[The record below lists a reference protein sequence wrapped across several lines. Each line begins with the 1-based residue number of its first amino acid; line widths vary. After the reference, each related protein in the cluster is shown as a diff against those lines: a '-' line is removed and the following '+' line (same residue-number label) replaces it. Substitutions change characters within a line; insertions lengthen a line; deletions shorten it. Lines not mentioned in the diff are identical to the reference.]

1 MRSVAAV
8 VALAVGL
15 LGCTPAAPAADQT
28 AINNAIKKG
37 GEFLRAKYARGVPAD
52 IGGAE
57 YGLGAIA
64 LGGLGM
70 LEAGVKPD
78 DEAVR
83 NVAGAVRKAALSQ
96 TGTYHI
102 SLCIIFL
109 DRLGDRGDVPL
120 LQMLG
125 VRLYAGMNGNGGW
138 GYQCWSNTGD
148 AEALLKALQT
158 NELTTAKPKTDPK
171 NPKDDGFLKPD
182 AAPKTGGLHAEV
194 AKVHAAVVQSIKASG
209 RGGSAAAGGD
219 DNSNTQFGIVGL
231 WVAARHGV
239 PAKDAFALI
248 EARFIQSQGRD
259 GGWGYSSGGGYGQ
272 STPAMTCAGLLGLA
286 VGRAS
291 REAGAEKKEPKK
303 GLPEDDP
310 FFNPKKGDGEKA
322 DKIEQPKG
330 DGGGIQKSAELGL
343 KVLAGFVASQ
353 QQVRGGQN
361 PLQNFVGAGNTL
373 YTLWSLERVG
383 VGYGLDTLGGVDWY
397 DWGSTIIVG
406 MQQADGSFADSSYQP
421 DVNTSFALLF
431 LAKSNFTKE
440 LGHKKAQDPG
450 KGELRGGGAAPL
462 HAPPPKEPRKQGGPP
477 LGADP
482 ELTPGGFSLPKVAEP
497 TEAGEAEKVS
507 KGLLAAGESDW
518 PTKLAEARD
527 TKGAKWTRGLVLA
540 IGKLDGDKR
549 HQAREALAERLVRM
563 TPRSLR
569 EMLKDPEIELRRAAC
584 LACGMRDERAF
595 APAVIERLTDPS
607 DYVARAAR
615 ASLKSLSGNTVDFG
629 PASGADQEAKVK
641 AATQWAQWFEK

>member
-1 MRSVAAV
+1 MRTVAAV
-8 VALAVGL
+8 ALAAGL
-15 LGCTPAAPAADQT
+15 LAFAPPAEAADKA
-28 AINNAIKKG
+28 AINAAIKKG
-37 GEFLRAKYARGVPAD
+37 GEFLRARYAQGVAVDPGV
-52 IGGAE
+52 GGGGE
-57 YGLGAIA
+57 YGLGAVA
-64 LGGLGM
+64 LGGLGL

-83 NVAGAVRKAALSQ
+83 NVAAAVRKGALSQ

-102 SLCIIFL
+102 ALCVLFL
-109 DRLGDRGDVPL
+109 DRLADRGDVPL

-138 GYQCWSNTGD
+138 TYQCWQNTQD
-148 AEALLKALQT
+148 AEGLLKALQT
-158 NELTTAKPKTDPK
+158 NELTTARPKADPK

-182 AAPKTGGLHAEV
+182 AALKTGGLHPEV
-194 AKVHAAVVQSIKASG
+194 AKVHAAVVQAIKSTG
-209 RGGSAAAGGD
+209 RGGGAGGGD

-248 EARFIQSQGRD
+248 EARFVQTQGRD
-259 GGWGYSSGGGYGQ
+259 GGWGYTAAGGGQ

-286 VGRAS
+286 VGRAG

-322 DKIEQPKG
+322 DKLAQPKG
-330 DGGGIQKSAELGL
+330 DGGMQKSAEVGL
-343 KVLAGFVASQ
+343 KVLAAFVAAQ
-353 QQVRGGQN
+353 QQGRGQN
-361 PLQNFVGAGNTL
+361 PLQNFVGAGNSL

-397 DWGSTIIVG
+397 DWGATIILG
-406 MQQADGSFADSSYQP
+406 MQQADGSFTDSSYQA
-421 DVNTSFALLF
+421 DVNTAFALLF

-477 LGADP
+477 PGADP
-482 ELTPGGFSLPKVAEP
+482 DLTPGGFSLPKVVEP
-497 TEAGEAEKVS
+497 TEAGEADKVA
-507 KGLLAAGESDW
+507 KALLAATDADW

-540 IGKLDGDKR
+540 LSKMDGDRR
-549 HQAREALAERLVRM
+549 HQGREALAERLVRM
-563 TPRSLR
+563 TPRTLR

-584 LACGMRDERAF
+584 LACGMRDEKAF
-595 APAVIERLTDPS
+595 APALIERLNDPA

-615 ASLKSLSGNTVDFG
+615 ASLKSLTGNTVDFG
-629 PASGADQEAKVK
+629 PVNTADDDARLK
-641 AATQWAQWFEK
+641 AVNQWAAWFEQNK